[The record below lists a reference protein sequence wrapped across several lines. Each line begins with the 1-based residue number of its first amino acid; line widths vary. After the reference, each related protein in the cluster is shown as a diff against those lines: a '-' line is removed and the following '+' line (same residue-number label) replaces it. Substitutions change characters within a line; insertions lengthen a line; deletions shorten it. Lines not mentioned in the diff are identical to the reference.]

1 MIFKPY
7 GIDGKFHLSTLEM
20 SLEISREC
28 PSLAL
33 VRKFRKKKKCPVETW
48 PGPLVIFCHLL
59 PANSYNLIFERM
71 RLATYITLQNFS
83 APAAGCLYYPLKFS
97 VSAGSYFYYPLKI
110 FRRLRRATFITP
122 SKLFDACDGLLISS
136 LKNFW
141 RLRWATYI
149 TIQKFL
155 APAAGY
161 L

>member
-1 MIFKPY
+1 MALRTQRNEFWPGSAHGNLARPEGFDVGPARPGDLKAGPARP
-7 GIDGKFHLSTLEM
+7 GK
-20 SLEISREC
+20 
-28 PSLAL
+28 
-33 VRKFRKKKKCPVETW
+33 VW
-48 PGPLVIFCHLL
+48 PGPLVNFCHLL
-59 PANSYNLIFERM
+59 QANSYNLIFER
-71 RLATYITLQNFS
+71 ITIQNFS
-83 APAAGCLYYPLKFS
+83 VPAAGCLYYPLKVS
-97 VSAGSYFYYPLKI
+97 VSVGSYLYYPLKI